1 MSFGCW
7 RWCARL
13 AGLVLLPLAGGCSLP
28 PAFQPLVR
36 LGITDWPGYE
46 YFYLAQEWGLAEGQ
60 GLRLQVNQ
68 HSSLKDQRFS
78 YEQSDVDAL
87 ATTVSEALA
96 ICQEK
101 PQRCPRLV
109 LVLDESIG
117 GDQLIAHRR
126 IPGLAGLRG
135 QKVGLERS
143 VLGEYLLLR
152 ALETVGLG
160 LGDVELVYAGPRALI
175 DLMRQQGL
183 AAVVT
188 YSPYSASLVNQPSH
202 HTLFSS
208 SRLPRDVVDVLAVSP
223 DFAQRHP
230 RQVAALVNT
239 WWMARRQARRRPA
252 EAQALMARR
261 EGIPVEDFRRSEAML
276 RYVDESQQRV
286 WLKPG
291 GWMETTVRRMAQRL
305 QAAGRLPRA
314 MPLPEVT
321 SQWAGGD
328 GGP

>member
-1 MSFGCW
+1 
-7 RWCARL
+7 
-13 AGLVLLPLAGGCSLP
+13 
-28 PAFQPLVR
+28 
-36 LGITDWPGYE
+36 
-46 YFYLAQEWGLAEGQ
+46 
-60 GLRLQVNQ
+60 VNQ

-101 PQRCPRLV
+101 LQRCPRLV

-126 IPGLAGLRG
+126 IPGLAVLRG

-208 SRLPRDVVDVLAVSP
+208 SQLPRDVVDVLAVSP

-230 RQVAALVNT
+230 QQVEALVNT
-239 WWMARRQARRRPA
+239 WRQARRRPA

-261 EGIPVEDFRRSEAML
+261 EGIPVEDFLRSEAML

-305 QAAGRLPRA
+305 QAAGRLPYA